1 MKIRTTIRALVCAIA
16 LSFGSAW
23 ALAASH
29 VKVSGKTGEST
40 YFKLS
45 DKPTV
50 TFTTNKLVI
59 KAGSQTVEYP
69 LTEFRSFEFA
79 DPSTNGIGA
88 VPSQNESQAVF
99 SFGEDVRGEGLQPGS
114 RVSIFNVSGQL
125 VVSATVN
132 ADGAVSLPLNGQTG
146 VCIVKSTSRTFKF
159 IKK

>member
-59 KAGSQTVEYP
+59 TAGSQTVEYP

-88 VPSQNESQAVF
+88 VHSQNENQAVF

-114 RVSIFNVSGQL
+114 HVSIFNVSGQL

-146 VCIVKSTSRTFKF
+146 VFIVKSTSRTFKF

>member
-29 VKVSGKTGEST
+29 IKVSGKTGEST

-59 KAGSQTVEYP
+59 TAGSQTVEYP

-88 VPSQNESQAVF
+88 VSSQNENQAVF

-146 VCIVKSTSRTFKF
+146 VFIVKSTSRTFKF

>member
-59 KAGSQTVEYP
+59 TAGSQTVEYP

-146 VCIVKSTSRTFKF
+146 VFIVKSTSRTFKF
-159 IKK
+159 IQK

>member
-99 SFGEDVRGEGLQPGS
+99 SFAEDVRGEGLQPGS

-146 VCIVKSTSRTFKF
+146 VFIVKSTSRTFKF

>member
-23 ALAASH
+23 ALAADH

-88 VPSQNESQAVF
+88 VPSQNENQAVF

-146 VCIVKSTSRTFKF
+146 VFIVKSTSRTFKF

>member
-69 LTEFRSFEFA
+69 LTEFRSFE
-79 DPSTNGIGA
+79 DRKS
-88 VPSQNESQAVF
+88 
-99 SFGEDVRGEGLQPGS
+99 
-114 RVSIFNVSGQL
+114 
-125 VVSATVN
+125 VV
-132 ADGAVSLPLNGQTG
+132 
-146 VCIVKSTSRTFKF
+146 
-159 IKK
+159 

>member
-40 YFKLS
+40 YFNLS

-146 VCIVKSTSRTFKF
+146 VFIVKSTSRTFKF

>member
-146 VCIVKSTSRTFKF
+146 VFIVKSTSRTFKF

>member
-88 VPSQNESQAVF
+88 VPSQNENQAVF
-99 SFGEDVRGEGLQPGS
+99 SFDEDVRGEGLQPGS

-132 ADGAVSLPLNGQTG
+132 ADGVVSLPLNGQTG
-146 VCIVKSTSRTFKF
+146 VFIVKSTSRTFKF

>member
-59 KAGSQTVEYP
+59 TAGSQTVEYP

-146 VCIVKSTSRTFKF
+146 VFIVKSTSRTFKF

>member
-79 DPSTNGIGA
+79 DPSTNDIGA
-88 VPSQNESQAVF
+88 LPSQNESQAVF

-146 VCIVKSTSRTFKF
+146 VFIVKSTSRTFKF

>member
-23 ALAASH
+23 ALAANH

-146 VCIVKSTSRTFKF
+146 VFIVKSTSRTFKF

>member
-23 ALAASH
+23 ALAADH

-146 VCIVKSTSRTFKF
+146 VFIVKSTSRTFKF

>member
-23 ALAASH
+23 ALAADH

-59 KAGSQTVEYP
+59 TAGSQTVEYP

-146 VCIVKSTSRTFKF
+146 VFIVKSTSRTFKF

>member
-146 VCIVKSTSRTFKF
+146 VFIVKSTSRTFKF
-159 IKK
+159 IQK

>member
-23 ALAASH
+23 VLAASH

-88 VPSQNESQAVF
+88 LPSQNESQAVF

-146 VCIVKSTSRTFKF
+146 VFIVKSTSRTFKF

>member
-59 KAGSQTVEYP
+59 TAGSQTVEYP

-88 VPSQNESQAVF
+88 VPSQNENQAVLY
-99 SFGEDVRGEGLQPGS
+99 FGEDVRGEGLQPGS

-146 VCIVKSTSRTFKF
+146 VFIVKSTSRTFKF